1 MKTIQQRL
9 ILIITLLTTQS
20 VVAQEEF
27 FVSYNS
33 LESHGEVCR
42 PYVKNLKKFK
52 FPWSQMR
59 SGRKIAPGMKAFDK
73 PTWKRLDKRQYT
85 QISQQLIKLFD
96 NHNLQP
102 ATDNQLEAWLDQSR
116 YLYSTRIDIDNDGTL
131 ETVLRYEYQLSGA
144 SQFYANPLVV
154 VDDKIQQLDLEATQ
168 HLLQNPLT
176 DHQNPAGRWLYA
188 MYDVFLYQGEVYFD
202 KWRDEF
208 DKQNMLSVFKTEG
221 GITKKVCT
229 IEYKLS
235 ESIDYSIENTPID
248 ETILIKLDGWHRLSK
263 QQYDN
268 KRFQFIQRLDDSSLQ
283 ARLDLIGKPMI
294 GLGFD
299 LQRHFDPVLTDLGFD
314 LTHPLEQPYL
324 KEIKK
329 VISGTFHSSHALQS
343 ALNAIMRHR
352 ENHLNKQG
360 IKGARSTFAY
370 QNDQEIQTTFNKL
383 IAPVYEKQLDN
394 WLAVAVND
402 SHQDNAEMKP
412 LPLSNERIA
421 LLSLL
426 SPHQDIQPIVLSL
439 DLLQLL
445 KDNRL
450 LKSCYE
456 IPQLYFIFPY
466 QKEPPL
472 LSTELVEALKKN
484 HRAQAW
490 YLIRYP
496 TSRFFKEAGI
506 TKRRLA
512 TAALFGLH
520 DDTLEDTPHFEEQA
534 REIWGMLE
542 NKPSKFLRYGRII
555 DKAKDKEKWAEFEDK
570 IDNNR
575 VNIQPYEYHLMAE
588 IMKAK
593 KDFAG
598 LVNIDPFEQEIKAA
612 KSFLQQRYTNGV
624 EFERVFTDLDNE
636 NTIDAREPT
645 VIKLSDTD
653 RIYTNSDKHQR
664 YGVEEN
670 EVIEVDY
677 LTTIY
682 LVYKK
687 DLILGG
693 EGDDTLWA
701 GEGNDYIYG
710 EKGNDVLHG
719 GQGDDI
725 YFGGQDDDLMID
737 TDGKHDVYHY
747 KTGEGHDIISDAD
760 AQGQVIFDG
769 TPLTEA
775 IETKQGSGIYQS
787 RDGRFSYKRQ
797 DSDLVINNTLTIKNF
812 NFNEKG
818 YLGIILIEAEK

>member
-9 ILIITLLTTQS
+9 ILIITLLTGQC
-20 VVAQEEF
+20 VVAQQEYS
-27 FVSYNS
+27 VYYRY
-33 LESHGEVCR
+33 LESHGKVCS
-42 PYVKNLKKFK
+42 PYHENLKKFMA
-52 FPWSQMR
+52 PWSQMR
-59 SGRKIAPGMKAFDK
+59 SERKIAPGMKAFDK

-85 QISQQLIKLFD
+85 QISQQLIKQFD
-96 NHNLQP
+96 NHNLQQ
-102 ATDNQLEAWLDQSR
+102 ATDNQLEAWLNQSR
-116 YLYSTRIDIDNDGTL
+116 YLYSTHIDIDNDGTV

-144 SQFYANPLVV
+144 SQFYANALVV
-154 VDDKIQQLDLEATQ
+154 VDDKIQHLDLEATQ

-176 DHQNPAGRWLYA
+176 DHQNPAGRWIYA
-188 MYDVFLYQGEVYFD
+188 MYDLFLYQGEVYFD
-202 KWRDEF
+202 KWHDEIN
-208 DKQNMLSVFKTEG
+208 KQNTLSVFKTEG
-221 GITKKVCT
+221 GTTKKVCT
-229 IEYKLS
+229 IEYELS
-235 ESIDYSIENTPID
+235 KSLDYSIENTPID
-248 ETILIKLDGWHRLSK
+248 ETILIKLDGWHQLSK

-268 KRFQFIQRLDDSSLQ
+268 KRYQFFQRLDGSSLQ
-283 ARLDLIGKPMI
+283 AQLDMIGKPII

-299 LQRHFDPVLTDLGFD
+299 LQRDFDTVLTDLGFD

-329 VISGTFHSSHALQS
+329 VIHGTFHSSHALQS
-343 ALNAIMRHR
+343 ALNAIMRQR
-352 ENHLNKQG
+352 ANHLNKQG
-360 IKGARSTFAY
+360 IKSAKSTFAY
-370 QNDQEIQTTFNKL
+370 QNDQEIQTTFDKL
-383 IAPVYEKQLDN
+383 IAPVYENQLDN

-402 SHQDNAEMKP
+402 SHQDNAEMSP

-439 DLLQLL
+439 DLRRLL
-445 KDNRL
+445 KDNRH

-490 YLIRYP
+490 YLIRYH
-496 TSRFFKEAGI
+496 TNRFFKEAGI

-512 TAALFGLH
+512 TAALFGLY
-520 DDTLEDTPHFEEQA
+520 DDVLEDSPHFQEQA

-542 NKPSKFLRYGRII
+542 NKPHKFLRYGRII
-555 DKAKDKEKWAEFEDK
+555 DKAKDKEKWAEFEDE
-570 IDNNR
+570 IDKNR
-575 VNIQPYEYHLMAE
+575 VKIQPYEYHLMAE

-598 LVNIDPFEQEIKAA
+598 LVNIEPFEQDIKAT
-612 KSFLQQRYTNGV
+612 KTVLQQRYTQGI
-624 EFERVFTDLDNE
+624 EFERVFTDLYPE

-653 RIYTNSDKHQR
+653 RIHTPSYKHDR

-670 EVIEVDY
+670 EVIEIDY

-693 EGDDTLWA
+693 DGDDTLWA
-701 GEGNDYIYG
+701 GEGNDYLYG
-710 EKGNDVLHG
+710 ENDNDVLHG

-725 YFGGQDDDLMID
+725 YFGGQGDDLMID

-760 AQGQVIFDG
+760 AQGKVIFDD
-769 TPLTEA
+769 TQLTEA
-775 IETKQGSGIYQS
+775 IETKPGSGIYQNGHFRYS
-787 RDGRFSYKRQ
+787 RQ
-797 DSDLVINNTLTIKNF
+797 DSDLVINDTLTIKNF
-812 NFNEKG
+812 NFNEDG
-818 YLGIILIEAEK
+818 YLGITLIEAEKL